1 MNTNDI
7 LKVRSALASQLALAL
22 LGKPDSRE
30 LARETIAAFE
40 RLVDRL
46 VSEPV
51 DAPPQMP
58 LRAYIATQV
67 AASLV
72 SCNQRKTGE
81 VADEAVRVADALI
94 ERLKRP

>member
-58 LRAYIATQV
+58 LRAYIADLLE
-67 AASLV
+67 AA
-72 SCNQRKTGE
+72 KG
-81 VADEAVRVADALI
+81 ALKVLNPATAGVFY
-94 ERLKRP
+94 ENLKAAIAKAESH